1 MRRIIAATKKLGRGS
16 GLRRRERIEL
26 ERNPHLKGGCAEGW
40 ASRQRDK
47 GFELEIQ
54 GLLFHERCEGT
65 IEAVWFDVCDVV
77 IDEAA
82 RSFPLRIPGEGPPV
96 D

>member
-1 MRRIIAATKKLGRGS
+1 M
-16 GLRRRERIEL
+16 
-26 ERNPHLKGGCAEGW
+26 
-40 ASRQRDK
+40 SRQRDK
-47 GFELEIQ
+47 SFELEIQ

-77 IDEAA
+77 IDERGALIPAA
-82 RSFPLRIPGEGPPV
+82 IPGEGPPV